1 MQPGE
6 TILSGAK
13 SSCTQCNT
21 KLRLEVLKSGAG
33 FYLGTQCGC
42 GPYSRESRYFPT
54 RAEAEAAL
62 PAARIL
68 FEASVNAPKA

>member
-6 TILSGAK
+6 TILSGGP
-13 SSCTQCNT
+13 STCTRCKT
-21 KLRLEVLKSGAG
+21 KLRLEVLKSGGG

-68 FEASVNAPKA
+68 FLAVVNAPTA